1 MERDGFI
8 FYRSFFESLQCLDDK
23 DFRAL
28 FNAICEYGLY
38 GNETEL
44 TGLLKTAFLL
54 LKPQIDANNTR
65 YENGKKGGAPKGN
78 SNAKKKSENNL
89 NQPNTTEN
97 NLNQPKDKVKDKEKE
112 KVKDNVNDKEK
123 EEKEKS
129 SAFFESF
136 IDLYEIKP
144 DISSLTVVRDLD
156 FKKVLKAWGESKW
169 LKTEIKSLRWV
180 VNNYQ
185 KIINGEYKDRVFKAK
200 EEEPKEESEY
210 EKKRKKNL
218 EIIKKSSHEWGFD
231 SGVANFLGLDLAYV
245 QEGDL
250 PISIEQYKRE
260 TA

>member
-1 MERDGFI
+1 MERGTFI
-8 FYRSFFESLQCLDDK
+8 FYRSFYDAIK
-23 DFRAL
+23 DLEDEQFAKVFRA
-28 FNAICEYGLY
+28 ICDYAL
-38 GNETEL
+38 NETEPTL
-44 TGLLKTAFLL
+44 QGVEKALFTLVKPSLDSGIKNYKNGCKPKTKAT
-54 LKPQIDANNTR
+54 KPNESEEQ
-65 YENGKKGGAPKGN
+65 
-78 SNAKKKSENNL
+78 AKSKPNESEE
-89 NQPNTTEN
+89 QAYKY
-97 NLNQPKDKVKDKEKE
+97 KDKYEDKYKDF
-112 KVKDNVNDKEK
+112 NLKEK

-185 KIINGEYKDRVFKAK
+185 KIIAGEYKDKATYKAK

-210 EKKRKKNL
+210 DKKRKKNL

-231 SGVANFLGLDLAYV
+231 SGVACFLGLDLDYV

>member
-1 MERDGFI
+1 MAKKERNGFI
-8 FYRSFFESLQCLDDK
+8 VYHEMAEVVKALNDNQCATLFKALINFSIDGTVIEMDDITK
-23 DFRAL
+23 IIFTIYKSKIECDK
-28 FNAICEYGLY
+28 E
-38 GNETEL
+38 
-44 TGLLKTAFLL
+44 
-54 LKPQIDANNTR
+54 R
-65 YENGKKGGAPKGN
+65 YENKCKQMQANVSKRYESIQMNTNECESIQMQPTKL
-78 SNAKKKSENNL
+78 KETKLKETKL
-89 NQPNTTEN
+89 NI
-97 NLNQPKDKVKDKEKE
+97 
-112 KVKDNVNDKEK
+112 KEK

-136 IDLYEIKP
+136 IELYEIKP
-144 DISSLTVVRDLD
+144 DISSLTTVRDLD

-185 KIINGEYKDRVFKAK
+185 KIIAGEYKDKATYKAK

-231 SGVANFLGLDLAYV
+231 SGVACFLGLDLDYIK
-245 QEGDL
+245 EGDL
-250 PISIEQYKRE
+250 PIPIEQYKRE